1 MPLGPV
7 VRLRVLPGAAA
18 VCRWQSR
25 RSGGRK
31 RSKRYV
37 NKAAM
42 CGLARRCERRKTGLE
57 LKRRAAY
64 NRAPYYSPRD
74 STLLKLTDEIVV
86 AENKHQSVDGRGVV
100 PSTSGRQAHVDKT
113 TVNDVIGVRCTETS
127 S

>member
-42 CGLARRCERRKTGLE
+42 CGLARRCGRKTGLE

-113 TVNDVIGVRCTETS
+113 TVTDVIGVRCTETS